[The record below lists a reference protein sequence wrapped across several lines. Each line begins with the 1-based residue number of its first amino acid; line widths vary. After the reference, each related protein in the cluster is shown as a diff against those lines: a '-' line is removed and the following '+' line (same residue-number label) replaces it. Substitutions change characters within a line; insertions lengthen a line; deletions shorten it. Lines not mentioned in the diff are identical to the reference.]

1 VITIPLL
8 RGPQSILI
16 AGAVFAAIVTGCAQ
30 KPVSA
35 TDPIVANV
43 QRGRALFE
51 KSCSNCHGAIGT
63 EGDIGPSLRGE
74 SRRKDLDATIVWIHH
89 PQPPMPTLYP
99 SPLTA
104 AEVIDIASYVQTL

>member
-1 VITIPLL
+1 LI
-8 RGPQSILI
+8 RGLTSTFVVSAL
-16 AGAVFAAIVTGCAQ
+16 VAALATGCAHQ
-30 KPVSA
+30 TVSA
-35 TDPIVANV
+35 TDPAVGNA

-51 KSCSNCHGAIGT
+51 KSCSNCHGATGR

-104 AEVIDIASYVQTL
+104 AEVVDIATYVQSL